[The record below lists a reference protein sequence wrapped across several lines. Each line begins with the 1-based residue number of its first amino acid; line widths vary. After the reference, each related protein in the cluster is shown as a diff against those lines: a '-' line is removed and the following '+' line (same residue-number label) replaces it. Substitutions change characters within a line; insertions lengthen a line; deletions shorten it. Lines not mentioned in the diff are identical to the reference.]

1 MKVGYEDGQMN
12 QYKRQVEE
20 NLKLNDDIADLFAG
34 RDIDIPAV
42 TRPTQQE
49 INIALRR
56 SPRVSPM
63 RRPYSPTQVDDSPTL
78 RSSSKEHIAREKEKL
93 EK

>member
-34 RDIDIPAV
+34 RDIDIPVV
-42 TRPTQQE
+42 TRPTQ
-49 INIALRR
+49 
-56 SPRVSPM
+56 
-63 RRPYSPTQVDDSPTL
+63 
-78 RSSSKEHIAREKEKL
+78 
-93 EK
+93 